1 MSQINYMS
9 TKEEF
14 LQKYVL
20 NRAKTSLNLNGTG
33 AAEEAI
39 KAWNKIKKEINKP
52 NDLDRLS

>member
-1 MSQINYMS
+1 MSQINYMY

-14 LQKYVL
+14 LQEYVL

-39 KAWNKIKKEINKP
+39 KAWDTIKTEINKS
-52 NDLDRLS
+52 NSLDRLS